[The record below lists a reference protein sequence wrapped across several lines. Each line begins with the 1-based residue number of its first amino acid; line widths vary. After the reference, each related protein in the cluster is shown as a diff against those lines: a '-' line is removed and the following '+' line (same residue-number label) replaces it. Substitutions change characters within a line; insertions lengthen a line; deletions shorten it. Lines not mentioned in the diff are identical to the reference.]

1 MPKSRK
7 SRHTRSIAIFGLLV
21 AVAMVLSWLEAQLV
35 PFIPFPGVRLGLT
48 NLVVLVALYKLG
60 EKEAIGL
67 NLVRIL
73 LVGLSFGNAFSLM
86 YSLAGGL
93 LSGLVMLLLKKTNRF
108 NIVTVSVAGGIFHNV
123 GQLLVAAAVLGSGAV
138 LYYLVILWISGI
150 IAGAFIGLI
159 CAELL
164 KRLPDFFD
172 ENE

>member
-150 IAGAFIGLI
+150 IAGAFVGLI